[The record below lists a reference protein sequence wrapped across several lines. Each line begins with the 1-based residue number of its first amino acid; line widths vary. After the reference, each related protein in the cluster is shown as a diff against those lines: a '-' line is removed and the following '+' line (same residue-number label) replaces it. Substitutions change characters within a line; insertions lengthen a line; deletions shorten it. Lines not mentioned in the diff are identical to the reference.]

1 MRRQHLFKLHAEF
14 SPAGDQP
21 EAIACRYGG
30 EEFAIALPGLAGQ
43 ALATR
48 AEALRQAIALVPG
61 PAPVTASLGVADLR
75 AEEPMRAAL
84 GRADAACYRAK
95 AAGRNAVA
103 LADDLPSVDPDSC
116 ILPRITGAPR

>member
-103 LADDLPSVDPDSC
+103 LADDLPSVDPDSS